1 MIGSAVAKPTT
12 MPRTSVLEQS
22 GFVRNDDATTL
33 AGLSF
38 GHAGLNIVELF
49 WDQLHSCHPSPVL
62 DSLNR
67 AQVGIAWKTTS
78 RLP

>member
-1 MIGSAVAKPTT
+1 MIGSTVAKPIT

-38 GHAGLNIVELF
+38 SRVGLNIVELF
-49 WDQLHSCHPSPVL
+49 WDQVHLCHPSPG
-62 DSLNR
+62 R
-67 AQVGIAWKTTS
+67 H
-78 RLP
+78 RLENNISITAGERR